1 MKKNVYDS
9 TVLINAALDDSQI
22 EAILTRIKEFIAS
35 NEGEIREFENWG
47 RKRLAYMVNKSKIGY
62 YAVFRFDAP
71 PEIVS
76 KLDRIYSLDEHILR
90 FLTLKLDKDA
100 LEQIEKNK
108 VQAAPVE
115 AEVAPEIKVD
125 EIETEAEP
133 EIENSTI
140 EDNDNK

>member
-9 TVLINAALDDSQI
+9 TVLINAALDDNQI
-22 EAILTRIKEFIAS
+22 EAILTRIKDFITS

-71 PEIVS
+71 AEIVS
-76 KLDRIYSLDEHILR
+76 KLDRLFSLDEQILR
-90 FLTLKLDKDA
+90 FLTIKLNKDA

-108 VQAAPVE
+108 IQTVSAEEEIIVPVDT
-115 AEVAPEIKVD
+115 AIIPENNDLI
-125 EIETEAEP
+125 T
-133 EIENSTI
+133 
-140 EDNDNK
+140 EDNGNN